1 MNNIKMTAKGMVNN
15 SQALIVGVVTSAPT
29 TPSGVAG
36 FSPFLDRERSNGFL
50 AGKFKYLDC

>member
-1 MNNIKMTAKGMVNN
+1 MNNIIMTAKGMVNN
-15 SQALIVGVVTSAPT
+15 SQASIVVVVTSALT

-36 FSPFLDRERSNGFL
+36 FSPFLGRERSKGFL